1 MSQTQENSPEFS
13 QQAIY
18 ARIKALKLEEP
29 AESIRVSGH
38 EQNASALAPISSL
51 PPEIFAVIFSFLCS
65 SEKPGDNLTRIRLSH
80 VCHQWREIT
89 LNQSFLWNH
98 LDFTTLSSAG
108 AIGSLARAKLA
119 PLYLEARIS
128 SQRWNHDRFNTF
140 RKELRACVPR
150 TRHLSITAKCAHI
163 RSTLQALGSPAPT
176 LENLSLFST
185 TEFYMAIVPIPDTLF
200 DGFAPRL
207 SCLKLH
213 HCSINWKWPPLKGL
227 KYLEIL
233 GPAAN
238 SRPKLAVWLDALA
251 EMIELK
257 TLTLH
262 HASPEAPYLPFD
274 VERTVTLLSLTH
286 FKILASLKDCVFA
299 LAHLD
304 LPALTQLT
312 LEANYYMFP
321 FRDDVQELL
330 PYVARYA
337 HGTQHSQPLQSMLIR
352 NNRKCVDLLA
362 WPVPD
367 IGLEV
372 QNPPTLLSAKLP
384 TCLAFSFRCHRIFDS
399 HYYSHLELLEW
410 LMTGLALDGI
420 VTLAAQDL
428 CSRARNRRNLD
439 LPVKQFWLH
448 ISPTFPQ
455 LRCVRLSPPT
465 MGGFMEMLLEDS
477 ERPLL
482 PSLRE
487 LIVVDATESDL
498 RLLPLCDAL
507 MKRVEQ
513 GVPLEVLDLRMCFP
527 GHNQHDYRAQ
537 FRRLSEVVVDVQGP
551 ESDEAN
557 HHMRTLW
564 KAVPLGIFLDDDD
577 RENIESDTDSDT
589 ESEEESD
596 EE

>member
-51 PPEIFAVIFSFLCS
+51 PPKIFAVIFSFLCS

-80 VCHQWREIT
+80 VCHQWCEIA

-150 TRHLSITAKCAHI
+150 IRHLSITAKCAHI

-185 TEFYMAIVPIPDTLF
+185 TEFYMAIVPISDTLF

-251 EMIELK
+251 EMIELN
-257 TLTLH
+257 
-262 HASPEAPYLPFD
+262 
-274 VERTVTLLSLTH
+274 
-286 FKILASLKDCVFA
+286 KILASLKDCVFA

-312 LEANYYMFP
+312 LKANYYMFP

-330 PYVARYA
+330 LYVARYT

-384 TCLAFSFRCHRIFDS
+384 TCLALSFRCHRIFDS

-455 LRCVRLSPPT
+455 LRRVRLSPPT

-537 FRRLSEVVVDVQGP
+537 FRRLSEVVVNVQGP